1 MFTLTAERP
10 DGERLTLTQYGS
22 AYSVT
27 YAGFGPVAA
36 NVATSPRGMSSG
48 DKINS
53 TRRGKRNAV
62 LYVTIEGY
70 NVEQNRI
77 RLYDFFTPERTVRLY
92 YKNGARNVYTEGTVE
107 THECDQFASPV
118 VAQISIICPNPFWLG
133 AEEIIKHISGV
144 VSMFSF
150 PFALPAAG
158 VEMSSLTG
166 EKYALLYNEGDEA
179 AGFVATVYA
188 RANIINPVIY
198 NALTNEA
205 IGIDG
210 TLEKGSTLTI
220 STVDGNKRIK
230 ITDANG
236 IERNVLS
243 LKRAGSKWL
252 KLAAGANYIAYAA
265 QEGTDA
271 MMVTLRHNELF
282 VGV

>member
-1 MFTLTAERP
+1 MFTLTAERQ
-10 DGERLTLTQYGS
+10 DGKRLTLTQYGS

-36 NVATSPRGMSSG
+36 GVATSPRGMSSG

-62 LYVTIEGY
+62 LYVTIDGY

-92 YKNGARNVYTEGTVE
+92 YKNGSRNVYTEGTVE

-133 AEEIIKHISGV
+133 AEEIVKNISGV

-158 VEMSSLTG
+158 VAMSSLTG
-166 EKYALLYNEGDEA
+166 EKYALLQNEGDEPT
-179 AGFVATVYA
+179 GFVATVYA
-188 RANIINPVIY
+188 RANVINPVVY

-210 TLEKGSTLTI
+210 TLEKGNTLTI
-220 STVDGNKRIK
+220 STIEGSKRIK
-230 ITDANG
+230 ITDASG
-236 IERNVLS
+236 VDRNALS
-243 LKRAGSKWL
+243 LKREGSKWL
-252 KLAAGANYIAYAA
+252 KLSPGANYIAYSA
-265 QEGTDA
+265 QEGADA